1 MKPLEQIT
9 EEIRS
14 MASRCRHYAMC
25 KIDFLETGICPPA
38 EETPY
43 VSFFPQGRMDI
54 CDALVKG
61 LIPVTKTVVEII
73 SSCTLCG
80 RCDKQCHFVTGMR
93 PMAVMQ
99 ALKAFLAAFEKE
111 GGKIQ
116 ITPEDETLAALKHI
130 TGAKWATNDPAH
142 LVTYSNDPFPLAK
155 RQMPGYVVLPGSAD
169 ELVEI
174 VRYADQ
180 WDIPVMVRG
189 NGGSVFGFVFTPGI
203 VIDVNRMKGITLD
216 QENWTAIIEPG
227 VTSFELQK
235 AVTEHGFRVNTAEPA
250 ATVCGNIVCT
260 GLFSTWAHAY
270 GVGAD
275 HFVDMTFTD
284 LHGEVFRLNDKNAP
298 NAFGFEEAVLPSP
311 GICTSASIRMH
322 PVTDDEEGVLVP
334 FTSLEQAVSFA
345 RNLGIRRIGLSVGI
359 LGGHYLSTFMSP
371 SASLAGKTS
380 DVFSDILDIRYMVCI
395 IGDHYARQAIRQ
407 MVSCV
412 IDADTFRM
420 IMLGLPRLAGS
431 EWMDIVKGL
440 ESDRPAYETVFS
452 REMLPVLETLL
463 SPAPETLAGAVDED
477 LREFY
482 TELYSRPHMTD
493 MVWLNMFRIVSARMS
508 RHKHMF
514 AFLVYVPLD
523 RMAVIQKILATLEKI
538 AEQHGI
544 DHDFGFLTPLDF
556 GKRGILEY
564 DYYIDHTDSRESDK
578 IRLAMTELEPL
589 MDRLSA
595 DHKGVKWLKY
605 IFSQGCTRKENFLY
619 A

>member
-1 MKPLEQIT
+1 MKPLEHIT

-14 MASRCRHYAMC
+14 MSSRCRHYAMC
-25 KIDFLETGICPPA
+25 KIDFLETGLCPPA
-38 EETPY
+38 EEMPY

-54 CDALVKG
+54 CDALARG
-61 LIPVTKTVVEII
+61 LIPVTKTLVEII

-111 GGKIQ
+111 GGKIE
-116 ITPEDETLAALKHI
+116 IVPEDETLAALKHI
-130 TGAKWATNDPAH
+130 TGSKWATNDPAH

-169 ELVEI
+169 ELVKI

-180 WDIPVMVRG
+180 RDIPVMVRG

-284 LHGEVFRLNDKNAP
+284 LHGEIFRLNDKNAP
-298 NAFGFEEAVLPSP
+298 NAFGFEERVLPSP
-311 GICTSASIRMH
+311 GICTSARIRMH
-322 PVTDDEEGVLVP
+322 PVTDDEAGVLVP

-371 SASLAGKTS
+371 TAFLAGKTG
-380 DVFSDILDIRYMVCI
+380 DVFSDILDIRYMVCV
-395 IGDHYARQAIRQ
+395 IGDRYARQAIRQ

-412 IDADTFRM
+412 IEADTFRM
-420 IMLGLPRLAGS
+420 LMLGLPKLTGP

-440 ESDRPAYETVFS
+440 ESDQPAYETVFS
-452 REMLPVLETLL
+452 REMLPVMETLL
-463 SPAPETLAGAVDED
+463 SPAPETLAGAVDKD
-477 LREFY
+477 LRKFY
-482 TELYSRPHMTD
+482 TDLYSRPHMTD

-523 RMAVIQKILATLEKI
+523 RMDVIRKILASLEKI
-538 AEQHGI
+538 AEKHGI

-564 DYYIDHTDSRESDK
+564 DYYIDHSDTRESDK
-578 IRLAMTELEPL
+578 IRLAMADLEPV
-589 MDRLSA
+589 MDRLRA

-605 IFSQGCTRKENFLY
+605 IFSQGCARKENFLY